1 MNVDAPVASR
11 VPVAVG
17 RGDAINSAAGTTS
30 CAAANPT
37 EAFSMNSR
45 RVSSLLGIAMYLPRT
60 WATYVLSGHLA
71 KRRRKAHC
79 LLSLAS

>member
-1 MNVDAPVASR
+1 
-11 VPVAVG
+11 
-17 RGDAINSAAGTTS
+17 
-30 CAAANPT
+30 
-37 EAFSMNSR
+37 MNSR